1 MKSLDPAAPREE
13 QHGDHSVIHP
23 PNTLRA
29 KALTK
34 VRGSPLEQAELVR
47 RADKALEALAGNF
60 NEWMLSEVNRLTEH
74 FEVFDGG
81 PREAEDYKALFLV
94 AHDVRGQAMQFG
106 YPIAGQV
113 AAGLCDLLQNQVPVP
128 PLILRRYVQAVSSIV
143 RSGVKDEV
151 NAVALELARQLN
163 KIVSEYRRDSAPS
176 VAGR

>member
-1 MKSLDPAAPREE
+1 MKRLDPAAPKEE
-13 QHGDHSVIHP
+13 QHGDHTVIHP

-34 VRGSPLEQAELVR
+34 VRSNPFEQQEMVR
-47 RADKALEALAGNF
+47 RADKALEALSSNF
-60 NEWMLSEVNRLTEH
+60 TEWMLSEVKRLTDH
-74 FEVFDGG
+74 FEQFDTG
-81 PREAEDYKALFLV
+81 PREVEDYKSLFLV

-113 AAGLCDLLQNQVPVP
+113 AAGLCDLLQNHVPVP
-128 PLILRRYVQAVSSIV
+128 PVILRRYVEAVSSIV

-163 KIVSEYRRDSAPS
+163 KLVADYRRDNTPS
-176 VAGR
+176 VAVR

>member
-1 MKSLDPAAPREE
+1 MKRIDPAAPKEE
-13 QHGDHSVIHP
+13 QHGDHAVIHP

-34 VRGSPLEQAELVR
+34 VRGSPLEQAEMIR
-47 RADKALEALAGNF
+47 RADKALDALSGNF
-60 NEWMLSEVNRLTEH
+60 TEWMLSEVKRLSDHFEH
-74 FEVFDGG
+74 FDAG
-81 PREAEDYKALFLV
+81 PREAEDYKTLFLV

-113 AAGLCDLLQNQVPVP
+113 AAGLCDLLQNAIPVP

-163 KIVSEYRRDSAPS
+163 KLVAEYRRDSAGA
-176 VAGR
+176 VAAR

>member
-1 MKSLDPAAPREE
+1 MKRLDPAAPTEE

-34 VRGSPLEQAELVR
+34 VRGSPLEQAEMVR
-47 RADKALEALAGNF
+47 RADKALEALSSNF
-60 NEWMLSEVNRLTEH
+60 NEWMLSEVRRLSDHFEH
-74 FEVFDGG
+74 FDSG
-81 PREAEDYKALFLV
+81 PREPEDYKSLFIV

-128 PLILRRYVQAVSSIV
+128 PLILRRYVQAVASIV

-163 KIVSEYRRDSAPS
+163 KIVADYRRDSTPA
-176 VAGR
+176 VATR

>member
-1 MKSLDPAAPREE
+1 MKQLDPAAPTEE
-13 QHGDHSVIHP
+13 QHADHSVIHP

-34 VRGSPLEQAELVR
+34 VRSSPLEQAEMVR
-47 RADKALEALAGNF
+47 RADKALEALSSNF
-60 NEWMLSEVNRLTEH
+60 NEWMLSEVGRLNEH
-74 FEVFDGG
+74 FELFDAG
-81 PREAEDYKALFLV
+81 PREADDYKALFLV

-151 NAVALELARQLN
+151 NAVALELAKQLN
-163 KIVSEYRRDSAPS
+163 KIVADYRRDSTAP
-176 VAGR
+176 VPGR